1 MSQLKPMIIVILM
14 LTSALTGCTS
24 NGNENIVQIEINSPL
39 EGDWIEGQVQIS
51 ITTTM
56 TVSEAIEIWIND
68 NYYSTEELG
77 IVTDFDIDTSHFSD
91 EDGSPVDLN
100 IELIYQNVILTEV
113 NVTALFPQQMTFWSS
128 EDIQP
133 EFNLD
138 GELLFKSSKGLDDG
152 MYEIY
157 HFNPG
162 VNTPTKIST
171 EQEYHGYPGPS
182 PEGTHVVFNSRVID
196 EAGNSQME
204 IFTANIS
211 TGETY
216 RLTYNPSFD
225 DSGRWSP
232 DGSEIIFYSNR
243 DGSMDLWK
251 ISVNESG
258 YPLETAVK
266 VLESDAREHCGRWS
280 FDGHYIV
287 YESDKTGVNHLWMMT
302 SDGLNETQLTFDEN
316 QNGYPAWHPSG
327 DYIVYN
333 KQTSTS
339 SNLHILSLLDGETKR
354 LTMHQMGVDAHPTW
368 SADGKYIAFHSD
380 RAGNFDIWI
389 MEIPLTI

>member
-1 MSQLKPMIIVILM
+1 MSRLKPMIIVMIM
-14 LTSALTGCTS
+14 LTSTLSGCTS
-24 NGNENIVQIEINSPL
+24 DGDESIVEIGIISPV
-39 EGDWIEGQVQIS
+39 EGDWVEGNIQVS
-51 ITTTM
+51 IITKM
-56 TVSEAIEIWIND
+56 TGSEKIEIWIND
-68 NYYSTEELG
+68 NYYSTEDLG
-77 IVTDFDIDTSHFSD
+77 TIKNFNIDSSLFSY
-91 EDGSPVDLN
+91 ESSSPVSLN
-100 IELIYQNVILTEV
+100 IELRHLNESVSEV

-133 EFNLD
+133 EFNLN
-138 GELLFKSSKGLDDG
+138 GELLFKSSRGLASG

-162 VNTPTKIST
+162 ITMPSKIST

-182 PEGTHVVFNSRVID
+182 PDGTHVVFNSRVID
-196 EAGNSQME
+196 EAGNTQME
-204 IFTANIS
+204 IFTVNIS
-211 TGETY
+211 TGETV
-216 RLTYNPSFD
+216 RLTENPSFD

-243 DGSMDLWK
+243 DGTMDLWK
-251 ISVNESG
+251 IAVNELG
-258 YPLETAVK
+258 YPLGDVVK

-280 FDGHYIV
+280 FDGEYIV
-287 YESDKTGVNHLWMMT
+287 YESDKTGINHLWMIT
-302 SDGLNETQLTFDEN
+302 SDGLNETQLTFDDY
-316 QNGYPAWHPSG
+316 QNGYPAWHPNG

-354 LTMHQMGVDAHPTW
+354 LTMHQMGIDAHPTW

-380 RAGNFDIWI
+380 RAGNFDIWVV
-389 MEIPLTI
+389 EIPLTI

>member
-1 MSQLKPMIIVILM
+1 MRKVEAMIIVIIIF
-14 LTSALTGCTS
+14 TSTLAGCT
-24 NGNENIVQIEINSPL
+24 NNEEENIVQMEIISPL
-39 EGDWIEGQVQIS
+39 EGDWVEGQIQVS
-51 ITTTM
+51 IATKM
-56 TVSEAIEIWIND
+56 TVSEKIEVWIKD
-68 NYYSTEELG
+68 NYYSTEDLG
-77 IVTDFDIDTSHFSD
+77 ENKNFNIDTSFFSYD
-91 EDGSPVDLN
+91 SSSPISLN
-100 IELIYQNVILTEV
+100 IELRHQSQSIAEV
-113 NVTALFPQQMTFWSS
+113 NVTALFPQKMTFWSS

-133 EFNLD
+133 EFNLN
-138 GELLFKSSKGLDDG
+138 GELLFKSNRGLESG

-162 VNTPTKIST
+162 ITMPIKIST
-171 EQEYHGYPGPS
+171 TQEYHGYPGPS
-182 PEGTHVVFNSRVID
+182 PDGKYVVFNSRVISD
-196 EAGNSQME
+196 VGNTQME
-204 IFTANIS
+204 IFTVNIS
-211 TGETY
+211 TGETV
-216 RLTYNPSFD
+216 RLTDDPSFD

-243 DGSMDLWK
+243 DGTMDLWK

-258 YPLETAVK
+258 YPLGDVVK

-280 FDGHYIV
+280 FDGKYIV
-287 YESDKTGVNHLWMMT
+287 YESDKTGINHLWMIT

-316 QNGYPAWHPSG
+316 QNGYPAWHPNG

-339 SNLHILSLLDGETKR
+339 SNLHILSLLDGQTKR
-354 LTMHQMGVDAHPTW
+354 LTMHPMGIDAHPTW

-389 MEIPLTI
+389 VEIPLTI

>member
-1 MSQLKPMIIVILM
+1 MIIVILM

-24 NGNENIVQIEINSPL
+24 NGNENMVQIEINSPL

-51 ITTTM
+51 ITTKM
-56 TVSEAIEIWIND
+56 TVSEGIEIWIND

-77 IVTDFDIDTSHFSD
+77 IVTDFDFDTSHFSD
-91 EDGSPVDLN
+91 GNGSPVDLN
-100 IELIYQNVILTEV
+100 IELIYQNVSLTEV

-138 GELLFKSSKGLDDG
+138 GELLFKSSKGLEPR

-157 HFNPG
+157 HLNPG
-162 VNTPTKIST
+162 VTTPTKIST

-182 PEGTHVVFNSRVID
+182 PGGTHVVFNSRVID
-196 EAGNSQME
+196 EAGNTQME

-216 RLTYNPSFD
+216 RLTDNPSFD

-232 DGSEIIFYSNR
+232 DGSEIIFYSDR
-243 DGSMDLWK
+243 DGTMDLWK

-287 YESDKTGVNHLWMMT
+287 YESDKTGVNHLWMIT

-380 RAGNFDIWI
+380 RAGNFDIWM

>member
-1 MSQLKPMIIVILM
+1 M
-14 LTSALTGCTS
+14 
-24 NGNENIVQIEINSPL
+24 
-39 EGDWIEGQVQIS
+39 
-51 ITTTM
+51 
-56 TVSEAIEIWIND
+56 
-68 NYYSTEELG
+68 
-77 IVTDFDIDTSHFSD
+77 
-91 EDGSPVDLN
+91 
-100 IELIYQNVILTEV
+100 
-113 NVTALFPQQMTFWSS
+113 TALFPQQMTFWYS

-138 GELLFKSSKGLDDG
+138 GELLFKSSKGLEPR

-157 HFNPG
+157 HLNPG
-162 VNTPTKIST
+162 VTTPTKIST

-182 PEGTHVVFNSRVID
+182 PGGTHVVFNSRVID

-287 YESDKTGVNHLWMMT
+287 YESDKTGVNHLWMIT

>member
-1 MSQLKPMIIVILM
+1 MRQLKSMIIVMIM
-14 LTSALTGCTS
+14 LTSALAGCVS
-24 NGNENIVQIEINSPL
+24 EDQKNIVEMNINSPL
-39 EGDWIEGQVQIS
+39 EGDWTEGQVQVS
-51 ITTTM
+51 ITTKM
-56 TVSEAIEIWIND
+56 TKSEEIEIWIND
-68 NYYSTEELG
+68 NYHSTEELG
-77 IVTDFDIDTSHFSD
+77 LVKDFNIDTSLFSN
-91 EDGSPVDLN
+91 ENASPVNLN
-100 IELIYQNVILTEV
+100 IELRHQNISHSEV

-133 EFNLD
+133 EFNLN
-138 GELLFKSSKGLDDG
+138 GELLFKSSKGLESR

-157 HFNPG
+157 YFNPG
-162 VNTPTKIST
+162 VTIPTQIST
-171 EQEYHGYPGPS
+171 GQEYHGYPGPS
-182 PEGTHVVFNSRVID
+182 PDGTHVVFNSRVID
-196 EAGNSQME
+196 EAGNTQME

-216 RLTYNPSFD
+216 RLTDNPSFD

-232 DGSEIIFYSNR
+232 DGSEIIFYSDR

-251 ISVNESG
+251 VSVNESG
-258 YPLETAVK
+258 YPLEPAVK

-280 FDGHYIV
+280 FDGNYIV
-287 YESDKTGVNHLWMMT
+287 YESDKTGVNHLWMIT
-302 SDGLNETQLTFDEN
+302 SDGFNETQLTFDNN

-380 RAGNFDIWI
+380 RAGNFDIWM

>member
-24 NGNENIVQIEINSPL
+24 TGNENIVQIEINSPL

-51 ITTTM
+51 ITTKM

-91 EDGSPVDLN
+91 ENGSPVDLN

-138 GELLFKSSKGLDDG
+138 GELLFKSSKGLESR

-157 HFNPG
+157 HLNPS
-162 VNTPTKIST
+162 VTNPAKIST

-182 PEGTHVVFNSRVID
+182 PSGTHVVFNSRVID
-196 EAGNSQME
+196 EAGNTQME

-232 DGSEIIFYSNR
+232 DGSEIIFYSDR
-243 DGSMDLWK
+243 DGTMDLWK

-287 YESDKTGVNHLWMMT
+287 YESDKTGVNHLWMIT

-354 LTMHQMGVDAHPTW
+354 LTMHQMGIDAHPTW

>member
-1 MSQLKPMIIVILM
+1 MRKVEAMIIVIIVF
-14 LTSALTGCTS
+14 TSTLAGCT
-24 NGNENIVQIEINSPL
+24 NNEEENIVQMEIISPL
-39 EGDWIEGQVQIS
+39 EGDWVEGQIQVS
-51 ITTTM
+51 IATKM
-56 TVSEAIEIWIND
+56 TVSEKIEVWIKD
-68 NYYSTEELG
+68 NYYSTEDLG
-77 IVTDFDIDTSHFSD
+77 ENKNFNIDTSFFSYD
-91 EDGSPVDLN
+91 SSSPISLN
-100 IELIYQNVILTEV
+100 IELRHQSQSIAEV
-113 NVTALFPQQMTFWSS
+113 NVTALFPQRMTFWSS

-133 EFNLD
+133 EFNLN
-138 GELLFKSSKGLDDG
+138 GELLFKSNRGLESG

-162 VNTPTKIST
+162 ITMPIKIST
-171 EQEYHGYPGPS
+171 TQEYHGYPGPS
-182 PEGTHVVFNSRVID
+182 PDGKYVVFNSRVISD
-196 EAGNSQME
+196 LGNTQME
-204 IFTANIS
+204 IFTVNIS
-211 TGETY
+211 TGETV
-216 RLTYNPSFD
+216 RLTDDPSFD

-243 DGSMDLWK
+243 DGTMDLWK

-258 YPLETAVK
+258 YPLGDVVK

-280 FDGHYIV
+280 FDGKYIV
-287 YESDKTGVNHLWMMT
+287 YESDKTGINHLWMIT

-316 QNGYPAWHPSG
+316 QNGYPAWHPNG

-339 SNLHILSLLDGETKR
+339 SNLHILSLLDGQTKR
-354 LTMHQMGVDAHPTW
+354 LTMHPMGIDAHPTW

-389 MEIPLTI
+389 VEIPLAI

>member
-1 MSQLKPMIIVILM
+1 MIIVILM

-287 YESDKTGVNHLWMMT
+287 YESDKTGVNHLWMIT

>member
-1 MSQLKPMIIVILM
+1 MSRLKPMIIVMIM
-14 LTSALTGCTS
+14 LTSTLSGCTS
-24 NGNENIVQIEINSPL
+24 DGDESIVEIGIISPV
-39 EGDWIEGQVQIS
+39 EGDWVEGNIQVS
-51 ITTTM
+51 IITKM
-56 TVSEAIEIWIND
+56 TGAEKIEIWIND
-68 NYYSTEELG
+68 NYYSTEDLG
-77 IVTDFDIDTSHFSD
+77 TIKNFNIDSSLFSY
-91 EDGSPVDLN
+91 ESSSPVSLN
-100 IELIYQNVILTEV
+100 IELRHLNESVSEV

-133 EFNLD
+133 EFNLN
-138 GELLFKSSKGLDDG
+138 GELLFKSSRGLASG

-162 VNTPTKIST
+162 ITMPSKIST

-182 PEGTHVVFNSRVID
+182 PDGTHVVFNSRVID
-196 EAGNSQME
+196 EAGNTQME
-204 IFTANIS
+204 IFTVNIS
-211 TGETY
+211 TGETV
-216 RLTYNPSFD
+216 RLTENPSFD

-243 DGSMDLWK
+243 DGTMDLWK
-251 ISVNESG
+251 IAVNESG
-258 YPLETAVK
+258 YPLGDVVK

-280 FDGHYIV
+280 FDGEYIV
-287 YESDKTGVNHLWMMT
+287 YESDKTGINHLWMIT
-302 SDGLNETQLTFDEN
+302 SDGLNETQLTFDDY
-316 QNGYPAWHPSG
+316 QNGYPAWHPNG

-354 LTMHQMGVDAHPTW
+354 LTMHQMGIDAHPTW

-380 RAGNFDIWI
+380 RAGNFDIWVV
-389 MEIPLTI
+389 EIPLTI

>member
-1 MSQLKPMIIVILM
+1 MIIVILM

-24 NGNENIVQIEINSPL
+24 NGNGNIVQIEINSPL
-39 EGDWIEGQVQIS
+39 EGDWIEGQIQIS
-51 ITTTM
+51 ITTKM
-56 TVSEAIEIWIND
+56 TDSEKIEIWIND

-287 YESDKTGVNHLWMMT
+287 YESDKTGVNHLWMIT

>member
-24 NGNENIVQIEINSPL
+24 NGNENMVQIEINSPL

-51 ITTTM
+51 ITTKM
-56 TVSEAIEIWIND
+56 TVSEGIEIWIND

-77 IVTDFDIDTSHFSD
+77 IVTDFDFDTSHFSD
-91 EDGSPVDLN
+91 GNGSPVDLN
-100 IELIYQNVILTEV
+100 IELIYQNVSLTEV

-138 GELLFKSSKGLDDG
+138 GELLFKSSKGLEPR

-157 HFNPG
+157 HLNPG
-162 VNTPTKIST
+162 VTTPTKIST

-182 PEGTHVVFNSRVID
+182 PGGTHVVFNSRVID
-196 EAGNSQME
+196 EAGNTQME

-216 RLTYNPSFD
+216 RLTDNPSFD

-232 DGSEIIFYSNR
+232 DGSEIIFYSDR
-243 DGSMDLWK
+243 DGTMDLWK

-287 YESDKTGVNHLWMMT
+287 YESDKTGVNHLWMIT

-380 RAGNFDIWI
+380 RAGNFDIWM

>member
-1 MSQLKPMIIVILM
+1 MRKVEAMIIVIIVF
-14 LTSALTGCTS
+14 TSTLAGCT
-24 NGNENIVQIEINSPL
+24 NNEEENIVQMEIISPL
-39 EGDWIEGQVQIS
+39 EGDWVEGQIQVS
-51 ITTTM
+51 IATKM
-56 TVSEAIEIWIND
+56 TVSEKIEVWIKD
-68 NYYSTEELG
+68 NYYSTEDLG
-77 IVTDFDIDTSHFSD
+77 ENKNFNIDTSFFSYD
-91 EDGSPVDLN
+91 SSSPISLN
-100 IELIYQNVILTEV
+100 IELRHQSQSIAEV
-113 NVTALFPQQMTFWSS
+113 NVTALFPQRMTFWSS

-133 EFNLD
+133 EFNLN
-138 GELLFKSSKGLDDG
+138 GELLFKSNRGLESG

-162 VNTPTKIST
+162 ITMPIKIST
-171 EQEYHGYPGPS
+171 TQEYHGYPGPS
-182 PEGTHVVFNSRVID
+182 PDGKYVVFNSRVISD
-196 EAGNSQME
+196 LGNTQME
-204 IFTANIS
+204 IFTVNIS
-211 TGETY
+211 TGETV
-216 RLTYNPSFD
+216 RLTDDPSFD

-243 DGSMDLWK
+243 DGTMDLWK

-258 YPLETAVK
+258 YPLGDVVK

-280 FDGHYIV
+280 FDGKYIV
-287 YESDKTGVNHLWMMT
+287 YESDKTGINHLWMIT

-316 QNGYPAWHPSG
+316 QNGYPAWHPNG

-339 SNLHILSLLDGETKR
+339 SNLHILSLLNGQTKR
-354 LTMHQMGVDAHPTW
+354 LTMHPMGIDAHPTW

-389 MEIPLTI
+389 VEIPLAI

>member
-1 MSQLKPMIIVILM
+1 MIVVILM

-24 NGNENIVQIEINSPL
+24 NGNENIVQIEINSPA

-51 ITTTM
+51 VSTKITE
-56 TVSEAIEIWIND
+56 SEEIEIWIND

-77 IVTDFDIDTSHFSD
+77 IVTDFDIDTSYFSD
-91 EDGSPVDLN
+91 ETAAPVNLN
-100 IELIYQNVILTEV
+100 IELRHENKSISEV

-258 YPLETAVK
+258 YPLEDAVK

-280 FDGHYIV
+280 FDGNYIV
-287 YESDKTGVNHLWMMT
+287 YESDKTGVNHLWMIT
-302 SDGLNETQLTFDEN
+302 SDGYNETQLTFDEN

-354 LTMHQMGVDAHPTW
+354 LTMNQMGVDAHPTW